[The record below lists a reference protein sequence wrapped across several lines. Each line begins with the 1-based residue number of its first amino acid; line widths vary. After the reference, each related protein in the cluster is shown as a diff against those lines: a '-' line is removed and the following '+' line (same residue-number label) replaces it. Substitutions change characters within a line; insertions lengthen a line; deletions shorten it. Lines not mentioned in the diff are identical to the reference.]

1 MKNKPR
7 QILNCD
13 ETFLPL
19 DCNRE
24 KAIAQK
30 GAKNTYCQ
38 SYGTSEHITLLC
50 CASTA
55 GIPHPPMIIYSK
67 SFPGGQYRFE
77 GPEDALYARSESG
90 WIDTELFL
98 AWMKKIFLK
107 YAVPERPLLLLTDG
121 HKTHVNIDVIDLCRE
136 NNITLFCLPPHT
148 THALQPLD
156 VAVFK
161 SLKDS
166 FAKAVRAL
174 SFTKKNFTVT
184 KREFARVVK
193 CPLDLAFQFLMSNL
207 VFPNV

>member
-1 MKNKPR
+1 M
-7 QILNCD
+7 
-13 ETFLPL
+13 
-19 DCNRE
+19 DCNKE
-24 KAIAQK
+24 KAVARK
-30 GAKNTYCQ
+30 GTKNSYCQ

-50 CASTA
+50 CASAA

-90 WIDTELFL
+90 WIDTDLFL
-98 AWMKKIFLK
+98 AWLRKIFLQ
-107 YAVPERPLLLLTDG
+107 YVVAERPVLLLTDG
-121 HKTHVNIDVIDLCRE
+121 HKTHITIDVIDVCRE

-174 SFTKKNFTVT
+174 SFTNF
-184 KREFARVVK
+184 
-193 CPLDLAFQFLMSNL
+193 FLL
-207 VFPNV
+207 